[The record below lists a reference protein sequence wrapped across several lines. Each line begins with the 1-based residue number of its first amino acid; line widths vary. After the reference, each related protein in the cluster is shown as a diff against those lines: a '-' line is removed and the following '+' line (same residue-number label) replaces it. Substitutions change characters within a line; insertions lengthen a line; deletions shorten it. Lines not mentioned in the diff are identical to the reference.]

1 MSLLAGGPGRLA
13 GGPVRLGGGGW
24 AAWLAPAAE
33 EEAFCRSAALA
44 ACRLEQVE
52 CVDLSECEVAT
63 EFEVDTECVDYSD
76 LAAQLAQAQELC
88 DALADECMELRALAW
103 RLRGGARGKPHD
115 ELVVG
120 GGYEVDDGVDAD
132 GSDCEALGELESIVG
147 CDGNAFGKEKHH
159 GVRRR
164 RVRQG
169 QHRGVRRRRVRQGRQ
184 RLRGAGRAGAHRG
197 VRRRRGRQHGEH
209 RGVRRRRVRRRRVR
223 QGQHRG
229 VRRRRVRQGPALPDA
244 LGGGRGERA
253 GAQGCSC
260 PGGRSWSGRAG
271 PESCLLGRR
280 AGAAAGGRAVR
291 AVRGPAR
298 LGHGLPGQ
306 QCRCRQALGSA
317 GRPRGRGAPRAGCAG
332 RDARGRRGVWV
343 QEEGEE
349 EAAQEVASGRRRGG
363 DCGLGQR
370 GGGGPSSSWRGGRL
384 GFPREGLRRGRA
396 ARHRRQPGAG
406 PGGPLM
412 FVVVGLGEL
421 KDWLRSWGHPLIA
434 LGTRLPDECGVRR
447 GAPRRVR
454 GGPPRRPRPRAW
466 PRAGACVADSP
477 RR

>member
-147 CDGNAFGKEKHH
+147 CDGNAFGKESIVGCDGDVFSKD
-159 GVRRR
+159 GS
-164 RVRQG
+164 G
-169 QHRGVRRRRVRQGRQ
+169 CEALLAKESIMGCDGD
-184 RLRGAGRAGAHRG
+184 AFDKDS
-197 VRRRRGRQHGEH
+197 
-209 RGVRRRRVRRRRVR
+209 
-223 QGQHRG
+223 
-229 VRRRRVRQGPALPDA
+229 PALPDA

>member
-147 CDGNAFGKEKHH
+147 CDGNAFGKESIVGCDGDVFSKD
-159 GVRRR
+159 
-164 RVRQG
+164 
-169 QHRGVRRRRVRQGRQ
+169 
-184 RLRGAGRAGAHRG
+184 
-197 VRRRRGRQHGEH
+197 EH

>member
-132 GSDCEALGELESIVG
+132 GSDCEALGELE
-147 CDGNAFGKEKHH
+147 K
-159 GVRRR
+159 
-164 RVRQG
+164 
-169 QHRGVRRRRVRQGRQ
+169 
-184 RLRGAGRAGAHRG
+184 
-197 VRRRRGRQHGEH
+197 H